1 MNQLELNTIYNDNCM
16 NILPNILDNSVDLT
30 LTDIPYDDCNMSD
43 KGLRTIDKGKADIIT
58 FDINNFIEQ
67 LYRITKSIVIIFCS
81 QNQLSDIYIYFKT
94 KQLEGKGTV
103 RQLIWNKLNPSPM
116 NGKFVYLSG
125 IENAI
130 WFKKSNGTFNAYCKN
145 TVFSY
150 PSGNSELH
158 PTEKNH
164 LLLKELILDNSNEND
179 VVFDP
184 CCGSGSHLLVAKL
197 LNRKYLGVELNKEWF
212 DIAKK
217 RLDYGDSTNINAFYN
232 NTDNEKN
239 KKLF

>member
-1 MNQLELNTIYNDNCM
+1 MQTNIVYNDDCM
-16 NILPNILDNSVDLT
+16 NIMPTMLDNSVDLT

-43 KGLRTIDKGKADIIT
+43 NGLRTIDKGKADIIT
-58 FDINNFIEQ
+58 FDINSFIEQ
-67 LYRITKSIVIIFCS
+67 LYRITKGTIIIFCS
-81 QNQLSDIYIYFKT
+81 QNQLSEIYIYFKN

-116 NGKFVYLSG
+116 NGEFVYLSG

-150 PSGNSELH
+150 PRGNSELH

-164 LLLKELILDNSNEND
+164 LLLKELVLDNSNEND

-184 CCGSGSHLLVAKL
+184 CCGSGSHLLIAKL
-197 LNRKYLGVELNKEWF
+197 LKRQYLGIELNNDWF
-212 DIAKK
+212 KIADN
-217 RLDYGDSTNINAFYN
+217 RLKYCDATNIDLF
-232 NTDNEKN
+232 N
-239 KKLF
+239 KQSKQNSNLRKLF

>member
-1 MNQLELNTIYNDNCM
+1 MQTNIIYNDDCM
-16 NILPNILDNSVDLT
+16 NIMPTMLDNSVDLT

-43 KGLRTIDKGKADIIT
+43 NGLRTIDKGKADIIT

-67 LYRITKSIVIIFCS
+67 LYRITKSTIIIFCS
-81 QNQLSDIYIYFKT
+81 QNQLSEIYIYFKN

-116 NGKFVYLSG
+116 NGEFVYLSG

-150 PSGNSELH
+150 PRGNSELH

-164 LLLKELILDNSNEND
+164 LLLKELVLDNSNEND

-184 CCGSGSHLLVAKL
+184 CCGSGSHLLIAKL
-197 LNRKYLGVELNKEWF
+197 LKRQYLGIELNNDWF
-212 DIAKK
+212 KIADN
-217 RLDYGDSTNINAFYN
+217 RLKYCDATNIDLF
-232 NTDNEKN
+232 N
-239 KKLF
+239 KQSKQNSNLRKLF